1 MRDPDGLHAFYEYA
15 DEVPDVIKI
24 KDLPP
29 CTIPDYDLNDEKE
42 MVRYLRDIEKVVR
55 TSFEY
60 RQMIN
65 YLREYL
71 DMNKCSFYQAVSN
84 IDTTKIR
91 IEIHHEPLSLYDI
104 CVIVYNK
111 RLAFRESLE
120 VEHVA
125 KEVMY
130 LHYDMQVGLIPLAET
145 VHELVHNQYLFVP
158 SNRVFGK
165 YKKFVMDYKPFIPL
179 EQQNI
184 LDRIESL
191 TAEYEGSEYKQLL
204 SKKFIYVDA
213 TGAYDLPKLED
224 IMASVK
230 SRIRE
235 IMDNP
240 PKPVEMPK
248 EEKQYWQPVIFEN
261 D

>member
-42 MVRYLRDIEKVVR
+42 MVKYLRDIEKVVR

-60 RQMIN
+60 KQMVN

-71 DMNKCSFYQAVSN
+71 DMNKCSFYQSVSN
-84 IDTTKIR
+84 ADSTKIK
-91 IEIHHEPLSLYDI
+91 IEIHHDPLSLYDI

-111 RLAFRESLE
+111 RVAYRESLE

-130 LHYDMQVGLIPLAET
+130 LHYDMHVGLIPLAET

-158 SNRVFGK
+158 SNKVFGK
-165 YKKFVMDYKPFIPL
+165 YKSFVMSYKPFIPP
-179 EQQNI
+179 EQLDI
-184 LDRIESL
+184 LNRIESL

-204 SKKFIYVDA
+204 SKKYIYIDPS
-213 TGAYDLPKLED
+213 GIYDLPKLED
-224 IMASVK
+224 VMSSIK
-230 SRIRE
+230 SHIRDL
-235 IMDNP
+235 MDNP

-248 EEKQYWQPVIFEN
+248 EEKSLWQPVVFEN
-261 D
+261 

>member
-91 IEIHHEPLSLYDI
+91 IE
-104 CVIVYNK
+104 
-111 RLAFRESLE
+111 
-120 VEHVA
+120 
-125 KEVMY
+125 
-130 LHYDMQVGLIPLAET
+130 
-145 VHELVHNQYLFVP
+145 
-158 SNRVFGK
+158 
-165 YKKFVMDYKPFIPL
+165 
-179 EQQNI
+179 
-184 LDRIESL
+184 
-191 TAEYEGSEYKQLL
+191 
-204 SKKFIYVDA
+204 
-213 TGAYDLPKLED
+213 
-224 IMASVK
+224 
-230 SRIRE
+230 
-235 IMDNP
+235 
-240 PKPVEMPK
+240 
-248 EEKQYWQPVIFEN
+248 
-261 D
+261 